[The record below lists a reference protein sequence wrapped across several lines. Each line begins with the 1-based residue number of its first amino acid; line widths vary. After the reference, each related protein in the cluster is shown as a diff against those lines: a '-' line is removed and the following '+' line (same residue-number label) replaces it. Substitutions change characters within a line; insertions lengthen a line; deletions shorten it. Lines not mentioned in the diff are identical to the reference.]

1 MKRIKEV
8 NVNATF
14 PTAIAKAA
22 CQSAI
27 GKGSNISV
35 AVKRAL
41 DQIMKRNGIK
51 GTRVKAF
58 KLTVSVLDPNIE

>member
-8 NVNATF
+8 SVNATF
-14 PTAIAKAA
+14 PTALAKAA

-27 GKGSNISV
+27 GKGSNIPV

-41 DQIMKRNGIK
+41 DHIMKRNGIK

-58 KLTVSVLDPNIE
+58 KLTVSILEPYIE